1 MTDFIAEFNQALDSM
16 QATERRTALRA
27 LMPSVV
33 HWYRESLVLDDPSPP
48 VDVSLLLWVEE
59 LSAGL
64 IGPLCAAA
72 QDVRLAATPIR
83 QSRRMSGRLPDQ
95 RHPRSGSGRAV
106 P

>member
-1 MTDFIAEFNQALDSM
+1 MTDFIAEFNLALDSM

-33 HWYRESLVLDDPSPP
+33 HWYQESLVLDDPSGP

-72 QDVRLAATPIR
+72 QDVRLVATPIR
-83 QSRRMSGRLPDQ
+83 PSRRLPGQ
-95 RHPRSGSGRAV
+95 RPRAGTGRAT
-106 P
+106 

>member
-1 MTDFIAEFNQALDSM
+1 MTDFIAEFNLALDSM
-16 QATERRTALRA
+16 GAAERRTALRA

-33 HWYRESLVLDDPSPP
+33 YWYQDSLALDDPSDP

-72 QDVRLAATPIR
+72 QNVRLAATPVR
-83 QSRRMSGRLPDQ
+83 QSRRMQGRLPGQ
-95 RHPRSGSGRAV
+95 RYPRTAA